1 MCHHMNMKPGG
12 QMLENKLVRAD
23 EKIRKQLN
31 LEPGAYVIYI
41 SRLRTADGE
50 PVTIERNYFPVKYSF
65 LLEKK
70 FDDNSLFECLQE
82 EAKVRVITSEKQ
94 IELCRATAAEAK
106 LMKVKKGAPLLY
118 IKSVAYT
125 YDREPLYAGA
135 QVFNGEVCSLYVCES
150 VEQ

>member
-1 MCHHMNMKPGG
+1 MCALGSKG
-12 QMLENKLVRAD
+12 
-23 EKIRKQLN
+23 
-31 LEPGAYVIYI
+31 
-41 SRLRTADGE
+41 
-50 PVTIERNYFPVKYSF
+50 VTIVSRTTWQQILYKMHKPQK
-65 LLEKK
+65 LK
-70 FDDNSLFECLQE
+70 
-82 EAKVRVITSEKQ
+82 AKPLSEKQ

-125 YDREPLYAGA
+125 YDKEPLYAGA

>member
-1 MCHHMNMKPGG
+1 MVREKMIAGDIHGETGLDGPVFPPLTKE
-12 QMLENKLVRAD
+12 LEK
-23 EKIRKQLN
+23 
-31 LEPGAYVIYI
+31 
-41 SRLRTADGE
+41 
-50 PVTIERNYFPVKYSF
+50 
-65 LLEKK
+65 EKK